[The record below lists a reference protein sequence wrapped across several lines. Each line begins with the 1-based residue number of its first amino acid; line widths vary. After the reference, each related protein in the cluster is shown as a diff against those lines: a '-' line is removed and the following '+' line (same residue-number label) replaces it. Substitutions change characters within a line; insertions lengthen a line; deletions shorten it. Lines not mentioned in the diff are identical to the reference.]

1 MASVQCRNV
10 SERFPA
16 ALILLTYLIVQE
28 VHGCYIDEIVRLDV
42 QLDFLMSPM
51 PMRCEAE

>member
-1 MASVQCRNV
+1 MASVRFRNV